1 MCFGGGS
8 SAPPQPRQEVREE
21 KRQAEQEEQEKKIKR
36 SQEALDKQAESTTP
50 IKTSAFYDDGGIVYR
65 RKVGRGS
72 LFTSSMG
79 GGGYLQRGRQV
90 NQSGL
95 RTYRT

>member
-1 MCFGGGS
+1 MCFGGGP
-8 SAPPQPRQEVREE
+8 SAPPKPRAEVRE
-21 KRQAEQEEQEKKIKR
+21 EKKIKR

-50 IKTSAFYDDGGIVYR
+50 VKTSAFYDDGGIVYR

>member
-8 SAPPQPRQEVREE
+8 SAPPAPRDEVREE
-21 KRQAEQEEQEKKIKR
+21 KKQAEQEEQEKKIKR
-36 SQEALDKQAESTTP
+36 SQEALDKQIEMQTP
-50 IKTSAFYDDGGIVYR
+50 IKTSSFYDDGGVVYKR
-65 RKVGRGS
+65 RVGKGS

-79 GGGYLQRGRQV
+79 GGGFLQRGRKV

-95 RTYRT
+95 RTYKG

>member
-1 MCFGGGS
+1 MCI
-8 SAPPQPRQEVREE
+8 RDR
-21 KRQAEQEEQEKKIKR
+21 EKKIKR

-79 GGGYLQRGRQV
+79 GSGYLSRGRQT

>member
-36 SQEALDKQAESTTP
+36 SQEALVNQAESTTP
-50 IKTSAFYDDGGIVYR
+50 VKTSAFYDDGGIVYR

-79 GGGYLQRGRQV
+79 GSGYLSRGRQT

>member
-50 IKTSAFYDDGGIVYR
+50 VKTSAFYDDGGIVYR

-79 GGGYLQRGRQV
+79 GSYYLSRGLQT
-90 NQSGL
+90 NKCGL

>member
-1 MCFGGGS
+1 MCFGGGP
-8 SAPPQPRQEVREE
+8 SAPPKPRDEVREE
-21 KRQAEQEEQEKKIKR
+21 K
-36 SQEALDKQAESTTP
+36 KQAESTTP